1 MVENCF
7 VILTHRSSTTVS
19 LETYILLK
27 IFGQVDA
34 RFDMVL
40 KSTADTYLF
49 NENIRNN
56 VVWTRVSD
64 RTKILK
70 VACGPLSN
78 FKR

>member
-7 VILTHRSSTTVS
+7 VILTHRRSTTVS

-49 NENIRNN
+49 NENNRNN
-56 VVWTRVSD
+56 VV
-64 RTKILK
+64 
-70 VACGPLSN
+70 
-78 FKR
+78 